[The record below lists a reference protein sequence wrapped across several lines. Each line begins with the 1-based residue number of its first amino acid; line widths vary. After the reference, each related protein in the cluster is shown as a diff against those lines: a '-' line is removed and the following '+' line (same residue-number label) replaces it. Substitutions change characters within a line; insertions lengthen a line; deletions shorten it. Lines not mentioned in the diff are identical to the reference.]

1 MATVIIN
8 PISGTGGR
16 PEVARR
22 RAEMA
27 ARWTAERGI
36 DADIVVTERP
46 GHARDLARA
55 AVGRGADLV
64 VAWGGD
70 GTMNE
75 VASQLAFTDVALGM
89 MPSGSGNGL
98 ARELGLPLDP
108 SAALEVAFGSS
119 ERVIDAGE
127 LDGHLFFNVA
137 GIGLDARVAHRF
149 AQNGLVR
156 RGFAR
161 YLEIALLE
169 LFAYRPDEH
178 TLTFDDGETLRER
191 TLLIAIAN
199 GRQYGNNARIAPHA
213 RVDDGRLDVV
223 VVADRRFAEALV
235 QLPRLFNGTVDRARG
250 VISRTVGSVEI
261 TSAHPV
267 IFHVDGEPVVGSARI
282 TARAR
287 PCALRVRVS
296 PVKS

>member
-1 MATVIIN
+1 MTTVIIN

-16 PEVARR
+16 PEVARQ

-27 ARWTAERGI
+27 AQWTATRGI
-36 DADIVVTERP
+36 DAEILVTERP

-55 AVGRGADLV
+55 AVGRGAGLV

-75 VASQLAFTDVALGM
+75 VASQLAFTGVALGM

-98 ARELGLPLDP
+98 ARELGLPLNP
-108 SAALEVAFGSS
+108 HAALEVAFGST

-127 LDGHLFFNVA
+127 LDGHLFFNLA

-149 AQNGLVR
+149 AQDGLVR
-156 RGFAR
+156 RGFGR
-161 YLEIALLE
+161 YLEIAIRE
-169 LFAYRPDEH
+169 LFTYESDEH
-178 TLTFDDGETLRER
+178 TITFDDGETLRQR
-191 TLLIAIAN
+191 TMLIAIAN

-223 VVADRRFAEALV
+223 VVADRRFVEALLQV
-235 QLPRLFNGTVDRARG
+235 PRVFTGTVDRVRG
-250 VISRTVGSVEI
+250 VTSRTTSSVEI
-261 TSAHPV
+261 TSARPV
-267 IFHVDGEPVVGSARI
+267 LFHIDGEPLVGSARV
-282 TARAR
+282 TARSR
-287 PCALRVRVS
+287 PGALRVRVP